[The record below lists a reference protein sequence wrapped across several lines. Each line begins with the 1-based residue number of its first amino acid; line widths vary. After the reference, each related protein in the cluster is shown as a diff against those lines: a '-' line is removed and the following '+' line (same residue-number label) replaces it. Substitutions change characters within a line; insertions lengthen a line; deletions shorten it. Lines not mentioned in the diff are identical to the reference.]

1 MTLKICYQPSML
13 AYVLFAKRTPY
24 LFCRNSRQCCSR
36 QVNLLSIQAF
46 LHQLQQDVAAVQA
59 IITAAGSPTN
69 EAQTES
75 LVIDPILKSLGYATT
90 DYVKQGFSSAASNF
104 PDYTLLPNNPHKW
117 VLEVKKYGH
126 ALKPQDEVQATSYG
140 FHEATDWA
148 VLTNGR
154 TWYIYN
160 IPLKSPSRRVLQIDN
175 LFTDRNALQLLACL
189 SRQGMLQDE
198 LTEAWNLKRV
208 TMFVEA
214 EMRKSNSPLRTH
226 LCQAVKQQINL
237 DITDVVMGNVLATIM
252 DDQPTLT
259 LTASSQAPNKPQS
272 PTASVMSSA
281 GSTGTALY
289 TFGDILANPLLGT
302 KQHPKAVDFGDG
314 SPVPVKSW
322 ADAAKVVIET
332 IGSKHSLPSL
342 PFTGG
347 STGKNYF
354 LNVTATHSDGSKMRS
369 HRAAQVGSA
378 MVYIDTHRSVRDMSA
393 RLVILLNTINVPLDA
408 ARVSI

>member
-24 LFCRNSRQCCSR
+24 LFCRNSRQRCSR

-189 SRQGMLQDE
+189 SRHGMLQDE

-208 TMFVEA
+208 AMFVEA
-214 EMRKSNSPLRTH
+214 EMRKPNSPLRTH
-226 LCQAVKQQINL
+226 ICQTIKQQINL
-237 DITDVVMGNVLATIM
+237 DVTDAVMGSVLATIL
-252 DDQPTLT
+252 DNQPAQTLAT
-259 LTASSQAPNKPQS
+259 TSLTSNSAPSQ
-272 PTASVMSSA
+272 TASVTSPAS
-281 GSTGTALY
+281 STGTALY
-289 TFGDILANPLLGT
+289 TFGEILSNPLLGT
-302 KQHPKAVDFGDG
+302 KQRPKAMDFGDG
-314 SPVPVKSW
+314 QPIPVRSW
-322 ADAAKVVIET
+322 ADAAKVVVET
-332 IGSKHSLPSL
+332 IGIKYSLPSL

-347 STGKNYF
+347 SNGRNYF
-354 LNVTATHSDGSKMRS
+354 LTDVT
-369 HRAAQVGSA
+369 Q
-378 MVYIDTHRSVRDMSA
+378 
-393 RLVILLNTINVPLDA
+393 
-408 ARVSI
+408 